1 MRATNALP
9 AKPAQFDRASQERR
23 AMTAKIAIARK
34 QLAMDDDDYRQ
45 GLFDLTGKI
54 SSTQCSEAQLARV
67 LDWLKSK
74 GFKPLPGRGK
84 ADHPMARKAR
94 ALWLSLYHLGAVHN
108 SSEQAL
114 EAFAKRQL
122 RCEKLQWAKQADA
135 FRLIEALKSMAV
147 RAGWLQHCRVT
158 GKHLAPIVLQSS
170 LCHLILAR
178 LKDAGVA
185 PADWG
190 LHDVGWK
197 LCGIPNAKETGWTA
211 EDYDRLAAALGKKL
225 REHGRPVA
233 GGHAA

>member
-1 MRATNALP
+1 MRATNTMS
-9 AKPAQFDRASQERR
+9 AKPAQFDRSRQDRR
-23 AMTAKIAIARK
+23 SMEAKIHVALK
-34 QLAMDDDDYRQ
+34 QLDMEEDAYRQ
-45 GLFDLTGKI
+45 GMFNATGKI
-54 SSTQCSEAQLARV
+54 SLKKCSDAEVAKV

-74 GFKPLPGRGK
+74 GFKPMPGRGK

-94 ALWLSLYHLGAVHN
+94 ALWVSLYHLGAINN

-158 GKHLAPIVLQSS
+158 GKHLTPIVLQSS

-190 LHDVGWK
+190 LHDAGWK
-197 LCGIPNAKETGWTA
+197 LCGIPNAKDTGWTA

-225 REHGRPVA
+225 RKYGSTIEGGR
-233 GGHAA
+233 AA